1 MKRILAIL
9 CVIACLC
16 GLCVPAM
23 AAGTITVSVK
33 SSWSQVNLYVW
44 EADPMASW
52 PGTPMTKN
60 GDWWTLEIPAGAYT
74 NVIANDGTNQT
85 ADLKMDGSADCWI
98 DAAAGV
104 VYTDAA
110 CTKPF
115 GGAAPSNP
123 SNPGGGV
130 NLGGL
135 NSLAL
140 VGTGIP
146 GVGEWNPGDAAGD
159 MVKVSDGVYTKV
171 IAVTAGTAMSFKI
184 AGNDAWDDAYNFG
197 AGEAGTAASVGTKV
211 SLINGGGS
219 QDIAFTATADGNLK
233 FTVDLNAMTVLIE
246 STNEEAGN
254 TPVTPPPAVDGETY
268 TVYAKVPAD
277 WKNPSIWCW
286 NESASNPPTQGA
298 WPGSFTMTK
307 GDDGWYAVEIPV
319 GFNNLLINANGGGV
333 QTPDITGAGGQDV
346 WINAYTDPNSPV
358 YSFEMIPD
366 DQISDPTTAPHVETT
381 IRPTEGLK
389 PSGNSHNN
397 ENTQPSSSEKPS
409 KSEVI
414 EEIKENDITV
424 LLIVIGSVV
433 VLGAVVVIF
442 VVMKKK
448 QSKA

>member
-33 SSWSQVNLYVW
+33 APWSQVNLYCW
-44 EADPMASW
+44 EDGEMATW

-60 GDWWTLEIPAGAYT
+60 GDWWTLEIPAGTYT
-74 NVIANDGTNQT
+74 NVIANDGSNQT

-115 GGAAPSNP
+115 GGAAP

-159 MVKVSDGVYTKV
+159 MVKVSNGVYTKV

-254 TPVTPPPAVDGETY
+254 TPVTPPAVDGETY
-268 TVYAKVPAD
+268 TVYAVVPKD

-286 NESASNPPTQGA
+286 NDSTSNPPTQGA

-307 GDDGWYAVEIPV
+307 GDDGWYSVEIPV
-319 GFNNLLINANGGGV
+319 GYNNLLINANGGGV

-366 DQISDPTTAPHVETT
+366 DQITPPTTAPHVETT
-381 IRPTEGLK
+381 IRPTKGLE
-389 PSGNSHNN
+389 PSGNSQNN